1 MDGGA
6 ASDHASRARSGA
18 ATLAALAA
26 LYLAQGLP
34 FGFQAHGLRA
44 YLRESGMDLGKVG
57 LAGALAFPWM
67 LKALWAPL
75 VDRYG
80 SERIGRRRSW
90 ILPLQVL
97 LAVTCAAVALTP
109 PGRELAPLLGL
120 ILLLNLLAA
129 TQDIAVDGLAIDV
142 LRPDQLGRGNAA
154 QVVGFKV
161 GMLIGGGL
169 LIWASA
175 RIGWSGMFAAMG
187 ALVLVALGAGLTIRE
202 PRAADRAREVDEEAQ
217 ARRSVGAVLGATLG
231 ALRAP
236 GAGWLLAFIATYK
249 LGESM
254 ADAMFSPFL
263 VDAGYTPAQLGKWI
277 GTYGA
282 AASIAGSL
290 AGGEV
295 ARRLPLLAAVG
306 VTATLRAAAL
316 CAPLY
321 LALRGSPLP
330 GEIIAAT
337 AAEHFFGGALT
348 TAMFAFMMSQVRRE
362 VGATH
367 FTLLASVE
375 GLGKS
380 PGLLSGFLA
389 KAIGYAGVFAIAV
402 ALSLAFLL
410 LLLPLRTAA
419 RRSS

>member
-1 MDGGA
+1 MDGA
-6 ASDHASRARSGA
+6 AAPARARSGA

-44 YLRESGMDLGKVG
+44 YLRESGVDLGKVG
-57 LAGALAFPWM
+57 LAGALAAPWM

-80 SERIGRRRSW
+80 SARIGRRRSW

-97 LAVTCAAVALTP
+97 LAITCAAVALTP
-109 PGRELAPLLGL
+109 PARGLAPLLGL
-120 ILLLNLLAA
+120 ILALNLLAA

-161 GMLIGGGL
+161 GMLLGGGL
-169 LIWASA
+169 LVWASA
-175 RIGWSGMFAAMG
+175 WIGWSGMFAGMAG
-187 ALVLVALGAGLTIRE
+187 LVLIALGAGLTLRE
-202 PRAADRAREVDEEAQ
+202 PPREAEDEGEAR

-236 GAGWLLAFIATYK
+236 GAGWLILFIATYK

-263 VDAGYTPAQLGKWI
+263 VDAGYTPAQLGKWV
-277 GTYGA
+277 GTYGM

-290 AGGEV
+290 AGGEI
-295 ARRLPLLAAVG
+295 ARRLPLLTAVG
-306 VTATLRAAAL
+306 VTAALRAAAL
-316 CAPLY
+316 FAPLY
-321 LALRGSPLP
+321 LALEGSPLP
-330 GEIIAAT
+330 GGIIAAT
-337 AAEHFFGGALT
+337 VAEHFFGGALT
-348 TAMFAFMMSQVRRE
+348 TAMFAFMMSRVRRA

-380 PGLLSGFLA
+380 PGLLSGYVA
-389 KAIGYAGVFAIAV
+389 AAIGYAGVFALAA

-410 LLLPLRTAA
+410 LLLPLRERA
-419 RRSS
+419 RPAG